1 MNYRIFVLALLLA
14 WPGLGHEPKGRVFHA
29 SKWVESKWM
38 EGYAPIVDGVPG
50 QPRYGFWS
58 DRDGPIASRDSRNEE
73 GEAPAPESLFWEIY
87 VTWSPETN
95 RLYLQELRFD
105 DDWSEDDEF
114 ILKLDVSHKD
124 NPEPSDVHRYSVR
137 LGEFDSYGFADSYP
151 RVYPEDG
158 VTWWHA
164 QQVESAVSWVKNPW
178 WSTKQ
183 HERDGSLADHEDAS
197 SPALSIELS
206 FPLWETL
213 DEEDSVRA
221 DLEEYECQ
229 IIGVSWEH
237 WDSDDN
243 DDDEVWYSWGAR
255 GLSTSDFQLDEL
267 YSFLWFTV
275 TADPGYV
282 EPRPCQTEPV
292 DTAVSRPSWGF
303 VKDLFSN
310 PLPVLPSQGKKERE

>member
-1 MNYRIFVLALLLA
+1 MNYRIVVLALLLA
-14 WPGLGHEPKGRVFHA
+14 WPGLGHEPKGRLFHA
-29 SKWVESKWM
+29 SKWVESKWL
-38 EGYAPIVDGVPG
+38 EGYAPIVDGVPD
-50 QPRYGFWS
+50 QPRYGSWS
-58 DRDGPIASRDSRNEE
+58 HRDWPIASWDSRNEE
-73 GEAPAPESLFWEIY
+73 GEAPAPESLYWQIY

-95 RLYLQELRFD
+95 RLYLQELRWD
-105 DDWSEDDEF
+105 DDWSEDDKF

-124 NPEPSDVHRYSVR
+124 NPEPSDVHRYSVV
-137 LGEFDSYGFADSYP
+137 LGEFDSWDGFDDSYP

-164 QQVESAVSWVKNPW
+164 QQVESAVSWVKYPGW
-178 WSTKQ
+178 FI
-183 HERDGSLADHEDAS
+183 DHEDVS

-229 IIGVSWEH
+229 IIGISWEH

-243 DDDEVWYSWGAR
+243 EVWYSWGAR

-275 TADPGYV
+275 TADEGYV

-292 DTAVSRPSWGF
+292 DTAVSGPSWGF

-310 PLPVLPSQGKKERE
+310 PLPVLPSQEKKER